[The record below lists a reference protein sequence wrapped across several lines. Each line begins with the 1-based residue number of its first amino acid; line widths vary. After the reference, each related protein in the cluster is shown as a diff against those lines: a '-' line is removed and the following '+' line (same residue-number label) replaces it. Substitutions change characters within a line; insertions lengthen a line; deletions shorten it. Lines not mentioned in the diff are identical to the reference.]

1 MPLKLHLS
9 TMQQKCQEIIFF
21 SIILLKNISH
31 EMADLSYTIAWTIAT
46 LRPGM
51 LPSHRCPFPVTG
63 GDPAATLLYLDYILL
78 LTISDG

>member
-1 MPLKLHLS
+1 MPLKLHLT
-9 TMQQKCQEIIFF
+9 TMKQKCQENIFF

-31 EMADLSYTIAWTIAT
+31 EIADLSYTIAWTIAT

-51 LPSHRCPFPVTG
+51 LPSRRCPFPVTG
-63 GDPAATLLYLDYILL
+63 GTRLATLPYLDYILL